1 MTDDTFVQ
9 LFWAIALPTIF
20 GFLLVLGG
28 IVNHLFVSTEYR
40 RYLRLQKAKRAW
52 EKMLVG
58 ADHEK
63 T

>member
-1 MTDDTFVQ
+1 MTEDTFVQ
-9 LFWAIALPTIF
+9 LFWAIALPTAF

-28 IVNHLFVSTEYR
+28 AAHHLFHSSDYR

>member
-1 MTDDTFVQ
+1 MTEDTFVQ
-9 LFWAIALPTIF
+9 LFWAIAIPVAF
-20 GFLLVLGG
+20 GALLVLGG
-28 IVNHLFVSTEYR
+28 AAHHLFISAETR
-40 RYLRLQKAKRAW
+40 KFLRLQKAKRAW

>member
-9 LFWAIALPTIF
+9 LFWAVALPTIF
-20 GFLLVLGG
+20 GLILVVGGG
-28 IVNHLFVSTEYR
+28 IHHLFQTSDYR

>member
-1 MTDDTFVQ
+1 MTEDTFVQ

-20 GFLLVLGG
+20 CALLVLGG
-28 IVNHLFVSTEYR
+28 GVQHLFQTREYR